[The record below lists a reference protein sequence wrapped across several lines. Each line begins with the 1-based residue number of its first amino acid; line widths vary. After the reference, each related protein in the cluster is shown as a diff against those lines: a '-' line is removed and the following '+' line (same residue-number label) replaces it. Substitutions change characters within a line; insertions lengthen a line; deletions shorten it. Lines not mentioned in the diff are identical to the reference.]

1 MNGSSSDEE
10 DPEDVIAAALEDAL
24 GASADDPDIIEAK
37 KRLLESKILS
47 ADFFDMTN
55 APRYF
60 SDDDES
66 FRHGEGRQEVLD
78 ADDEST
84 GIPVP
89 TETTRLVRN
98 DGTTS
103 SDILRPSIFTTVAS
117 FADQDHQDD
126 A

>member
-10 DPEDVIAAALEDAL
+10 DPDAAIAAALEDAL

-60 SDDDES
+60 SDDDDSIRDGES
-66 FRHGEGRQEVLD
+66 SGDLKDEDE
-78 ADDEST
+78 EST
-84 GIPVP
+84 GVPLP
-89 TETTRLVRN
+89 TEATRLVRN
-98 DGTTS
+98 DGTRFA
-103 SDILRPSIFTTVAS
+103 DILRPSIFTTVAS
-117 FADQDHQDD
+117 IADQDHQND

>member
-10 DPEDVIAAALEDAL
+10 DPEDALAAALEDAL

-66 FRHGEGRQEVLD
+66 FRHGD
-78 ADDEST
+78 DDE
-84 GIPVP
+84 GNPLP
-89 TETTRLVRN
+89 TETTQLVRN
-98 DGTTS
+98 DGTSS

-117 FADQDHQDD
+117 IADQDQRGQEND